1 MRIQLTWTDPN
12 GQQRQPI
19 LETPIA
25 LGSDFDAMP
34 TSHEGQRVS
43 RLVLPDSSIA
53 GYHAL
58 IEVRNDTPLITT
70 PSGQNIQINGLT
82 LPMSTLFE
90 GDVLQ
95 IGSLSLALNLSPAE
109 APTSSAASPIEPTAV
124 EPTTVNPALMGM
136 APMSVP
142 QSGGS
147 SEGNLGPEGCDRKV
161 GFLFKRR
168 CGRTSRDGCPYCD
181 SGQSSGD
188 PYPYFYSEYS
198 SYPGYGT
205 YHRGYWGHD
214 YYAHRHDPGYY
225 SNQERA
231 DFTEADAAAFESEND
246 QDYEMDMG
254 AS

>member
-1 MRIQLTWTDPN
+1 MRIQLTWTDPS

-34 TSHEGQRVS
+34 NSHEGQRVS
-43 RLVLPDSSIA
+43 RLVLPDSA
-53 GYHAL
+53 VAAYHAL
-58 IEVRNDTPLITT
+58 IEVRSETPLITT
-70 PSGQNIQINGLT
+70 PAGQTVRINGLT

-95 IGSLSLALNLSPAE
+95 IGPFSLALNLSPAE
-109 APTSSAASPIEPTAV
+109 ASVSTAGSPGEPTA
-124 EPTTVNPALMGM
+124 AAAMGM
-136 APMSVP
+136 APVAVS
-142 QSGGS
+142 QN
-147 SEGNLGPEGCDRKV
+147 EGLGPEGCDRKV

-168 CGRTSRDGCPYCD
+168 CGRTSREDCPYCNG
-181 SGQSSGD
+181 GQSTND
-188 PYPYFYSEYS
+188 PYFYDEYS
-198 SYPGYGT
+198 AYPGYGT
-205 YHRGYWGHD
+205 YSRGYWGHS

-225 SNQERA
+225 SGRGQA